1 MRSFMPLKYYGAN
14 ATLSTIST
22 TSFSQPTITA
32 IENEANETMKKD
44 KKDQTTT
51 QPNPAVE
58 SKAQTKNINSNND
71 NIGKTKVSKLSIIA
85 IALTVCLG
93 GFGFYYGQQQFAK
106 QQKTISTLQTELAN
120 LKQTTKQSIT
130 NDLHSSIED
139 AVNKQNQQ
147 FSKLEQQVERQLSD
161 QQKVQQQ
168 LSNQVND
175 TLKLNEQSL
184 QNINERLAAMST
196 TDHKVWLISQA
207 NYLVHLAGRKIW
219 NDQDYTSARL
229 LLKNADESLAQAD
242 DPSLLPA
249 RQAISKDIN
258 SLAQVSFVDTDG
270 IIINLIGLSDA
281 LTELPLVGHYQE
293 IDLGMTQYS
302 EDSANKNEN
311 KAVQVE
317 NINTENTNTENSH
330 ADNNQQVHTNNTTE
344 DKKNEITS
352 SAGDWSSNLLS
363 SAKTFMDK
371 FITIEK
377 QDNKDNNFKACL
389 EQAGQDEKQIV
400 HCQILKAPL
409 SIEQSLYLREN
420 IRFRLLIAAQAVPR
434 HQDLIY
440 QRALND
446 TATWV
451 NAYFDGNAPS
461 VKAFINELDNLQN
474 QSISNQ
480 SVPENLTSISEL
492 EKLMQ
497 TRVRSMLAK

>member
-1 MRSFMPLKYYGAN
+1 MPLKYYGAN

-22 TSFSQPTITA
+22 TSFSQPTITV
-32 IENEANETMKKD
+32 IENEANEIMKKD
-44 KKDQTTT
+44 KKEQTTT
-51 QPNPAVE
+51 QQSPAIE
-58 SKAQTKNINSNND
+58 SKAQTQNINSSNRNNT
-71 NIGKTKVSKLSIIA
+71 GKATVSKLSIIA
-85 IALTVCLG
+85 IVLTACLG
-93 GFGFYYGQQQFAK
+93 GLGFYYGQQQFAK

-130 NDLHSSIED
+130 NDLHDSIND

-147 FSKLEQQVERQLSD
+147 FSKLEQRVERQLGD

-168 LSNQVND
+168 LSYQVND
-175 TLKLNEQSL
+175 TLKLNEKSL

-219 NDQDYTSARL
+219 NDQDYTSALL
-229 LLKNADESLAQAD
+229 LLKSADESLVQAD

-281 LTELPLVGHYQE
+281 LTELPLVGNYQE
-293 IDLGMTQYS
+293 IDLGMTQYN
-302 EDSANKNEN
+302 EDSANKNDTQ
-311 KAVQVE
+311 AIQVE
-317 NINTENTNTENSH
+317 NINT
-330 ADNNQQVHTNNTTE
+330 DNNQQEHTKE
-344 DKKNEITS
+344 VTS
-352 SAGDWSSNLLS
+352 SVSDWSSNLLS

-377 QDNKDNNFKACL
+377 LDNKDNNFKECL
-389 EQAGQDEKQIV
+389 QQAGQDEKQIV
-400 HCQILKAPL
+400 HCQILKTPL

-440 QRALND
+440 QRALSD

-480 SVPENLTSISEL
+480 NVPENLTSISEL

-497 TRVRSMLAK
+497 TRVSSMLAK